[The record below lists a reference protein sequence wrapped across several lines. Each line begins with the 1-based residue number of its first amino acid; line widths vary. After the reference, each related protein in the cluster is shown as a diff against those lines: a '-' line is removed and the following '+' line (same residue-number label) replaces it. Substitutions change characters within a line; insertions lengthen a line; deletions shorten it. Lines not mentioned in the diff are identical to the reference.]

1 MSDISQLAHVLRQ
14 EEVFRRGPSTKRCGG
29 DFHKGLTH
37 LRNVDHDRVA
47 QRVLQRDWHNRKA
60 VASMFKMAE
69 SVERL
74 LHLNLDWKERRD
86 MGRLLIS
93 SLCYAELYKLEP
105 EDDDDVRSPYYI
117 VRTGETLSV
126 DNTPPTRTSID
137 GQIEVWHTRYDDD
150 GNR

>member
-14 EEVFRRGPSTKRCGG
+14 YEVFRKGPSTKRGGG

-74 LHLNLDWKERRD
+74 LHLDLDWLAEQD
-86 MGRLLIS
+86 TS
-93 SLCYAELYKLEP
+93 AELPASGAFGWRTMRQHYRLGI
-105 EDDDDVRSPYYI
+105 DGIADNHSVASPGLRMSLAMDAI
-117 VRTGETLSV
+117 HHRPSR
-126 DNTPPTRTSID
+126 RTS
-137 GQIEVWHTRYDDD
+137 
-150 GNR
+150 